1 MRIFIAGATGVI
13 GRRVIP
19 HLVKAGHQVTGAART
34 PGNRT
39 AIERMGAASASV
51 DLFAPAT
58 LTGALRGQETVINL
72 ATHVP
77 PSSRVFLPGA
87 WRETDRIR
95 RVGAANL
102 MQAALSG
109 GAKRFI
115 QESFAP
121 VYPDRGEEWID
132 ERMPIRPVRYNRTVL
147 DAEAAAERFTAS
159 GRTGIAL
166 RFAFLYGADSDYTRD
181 TIRLVRKGWAP
192 SLGRPEGFISSV
204 SHDDAAEAVV
214 AAVGAGT
221 GVYNVVD
228 DEPMRRRAFFGSLA
242 EALGVPA
249 PRLPP
254 AWLTRVTGSLGEL
267 MGRSLRISNRKLRT
281 ETGWAPRYP
290 SMREGWGAV
299 VNELAQ
305 AARSSSDVGAV

>member
-1 MRIFIAGATGVI
+1 MRIFVAGATGVI

-19 HLVKAGHQVTGAART
+19 RLVTAGHQVTGAART
-34 PGNRT
+34 PENRT
-39 AIERMGAASASV
+39 ALERMGAASASV

-58 LTGALRGQETVINL
+58 LTSALRGQEAVINL

-77 PSSRVFLPGA
+77 PSSRAFLPGA

-102 MQAALSG
+102 MEAALAG

-121 VYPDRGEEWID
+121 IYPDRGEEWID
-132 ERMPIRPVRYNRTVL
+132 ESAPVRPARYNRGVI

-181 TIRLVRKGWAP
+181 AIRLVRKGWAP
-192 SLGRPEGFISSV
+192 TLGRPEGFISSV

-214 AAVGAGT
+214 AAMVAGA
-221 GVYNVVD
+221 GVYNAVD
-228 DEPMRRRAFFGSLA
+228 DEPMRRRTFFGTLA

-254 AWLTRVTGSLGEL
+254 SWLARVTGSLGEL
-267 MGRSLRISNRKLRT
+267 MGRSQRISNRKLRT
-281 ETGWAPRYP
+281 ESGWAPRYP

-299 VNELAQ
+299 VNELTQ
-305 AARSSSDVGAV
+305 AAKPSSDAGAV